1 MQPGQASITV
11 VIPVFNERKT
21 IREIVQRVKETP
33 REKEIIIVDDFSTDG
48 SRQILRE
55 FENDPLVR
63 VIYQPKNCG
72 KGAALRAGFAAAT
85 KDVIIVQ
92 DADLEYDP
100 GDYEALLNPIDCG
113 RADVVYGSR
122 FLYMEH
128 RVLYF
133 RHMIGNKVITLLSNI
148 FTDLTLT
155 DMETCYKAFKRQILQ
170 NIELRSERF
179 GFEPEVT
186 AKVAR
191 IGCCVYEVPIRY
203 YGRSYAEGKKITWKD
218 GVAALG
224 HIIRYSLFDRSF
236 VKDAKA
242 IREVLVSPPPEPDVG
257 VDTLEAFENAH
268 KYNAW
273 ICERAQSAI
282 GERVLEVGSGIG
294 NIISEVLSRPNVT
307 SVVATDLQ
315 GSSLAILTDRFGH
328 DSRLTTQVWNAENP
342 PPESLLTNKFDTV
355 ICSNVLEHISD
366 HERALKNIR
375 EILKPGG
382 TLVLLV
388 PANPAIFSGLDEEL
402 GHFRRYTKDEV
413 TRVLTVAGF
422 KVDDLISH
430 NLVGAIGWW
439 WAGKIRGRRTLRA
452 SDTKNFDKLVPFLK
466 HVDPLLTKVC
476 GGGVSLI
483 ALARPDNLSSA
494 ASIPPKN
501 TAASE
506 KILEKYSAAHMDA

>member
-1 MQPGQASITV
+1 
-11 VIPVFNERKT
+11 
-21 IREIVQRVKETP
+21 
-33 REKEIIIVDDFSTDG
+33 
-48 SRQILRE
+48 
-55 FENDPLVR
+55 
-63 VIYQPKNCG
+63 
-72 KGAALRAGFAAAT
+72 
-85 KDVIIVQ
+85 
-92 DADLEYDP
+92 
-100 GDYEALLNPIDCG
+100 
-113 RADVVYGSR
+113 
-122 FLYMEH
+122 
-128 RVLYF
+128 
-133 RHMIGNKVITLLSNI
+133 MIGNKVITLLSNI

-224 HIIRYSLFDRSF
+224 HIIRYTLFDRSF
-236 VKDAKA
+236 VKDQKA
-242 IREVLVSPPPEPDVG
+242 IRDVLVSPPPEPDVG